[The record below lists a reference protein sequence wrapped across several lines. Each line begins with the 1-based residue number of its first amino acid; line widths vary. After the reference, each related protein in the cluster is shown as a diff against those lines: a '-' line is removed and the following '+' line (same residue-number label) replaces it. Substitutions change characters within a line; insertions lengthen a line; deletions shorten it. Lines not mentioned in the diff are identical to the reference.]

1 MVDGLIGDGFDGLI
15 GSGFDM
21 GSRWCWVR
29 LRLVKDLICV
39 CWVDPFDGFDLV
51 LVSYGFDGF
60 DLVLVSYVF
69 DGLIGFAIFPYGF
82 DRFNLRLVASILVLV
97 SLF

>member
-1 MVDGLIGDGFDGLI
+1 MVLSEVGLV
-15 GSGFDM
+15 M
-21 GSRWCWVR
+21 G
-29 LRLVKDLICV
+29 LICV

-60 DLVLVSYVF
+60 DLVFVSYGF
-69 DGLIGFAIFPYGF
+69 DGLIGFDFFSHRF
-82 DRFNLRLVASILVLV
+82 DRFNLKLVAFVLVLV